1 MEETFTLGAIGI
13 IALILGVIA
22 MIIRFR
28 MQVRWFETR
37 WQRYRHSLWSLFW
50 KRFSDATT
58 IGFAVAVIFWIIST
72 VIVAQ
77 LSN

>member
-37 WQRYRHSLWSLFW
+37 WQRYRNSLWSLFW
-50 KRFSDATT
+50 KRISDATT

>member
-13 IALILGVIA
+13 IALILGIIA
-22 MIIRFR
+22 MIIRFK

-37 WQRYRHSLWSLFW
+37 WLRYRNSLWSLFW
-50 KRFSDATT
+50 KRISDAIT
-58 IGFAVAVIFWIIST
+58 IGFAVTVIFWIIAT
-72 VIVAQ
+72 VIAAH